1 MEFSRKIKKAFRFDT
16 YTGEAGV
23 RNLYRIRWALKDAP
37 RYFQTILRVYSNRDL
52 REQLRIRKQK
62 LKIDS
67 LLAQIDRSELKRI
80 LDTYTQGDRSTWKK
94 YLDPVKWLT
103 RSVQQARKLGL
114 VLSPPRD
121 VLDLGCGAGYFL
133 FVLKQ
138 IGARVLGLD
147 LDHDPIFND
156 MVRLFAIERVGC
168 AITRGVRLPDFG
180 GRKFDLITAWMICFN
195 NHDNDEKIWVAKDW
209 NFLLD
214 DLADRLTPDGRIV
227 LSLNPQR
234 DGKFYSRE
242 IGKLFAKRSDLMD
255 GRVVIFS
262 KRRLDGTAPSSV
274 PSSDISRKA
283 YAGH

>member
-23 RNLYRIRWALKDAP
+23 RNLYRIRWTLKDAP

-62 LKIDS
+62 LKIDF

-80 LDTYTQGDRSTWKK
+80 LDTYTPGDRSTWKK

-156 MVRLFAIERVGC
+156 MVRLFAIERVGY

-195 NHDNDEKIWVAKDW
+195 NHDNDETIWVTKDW

>member
-23 RNLYRIRWALKDAP
+23 RNLYRIRWTLKDAP

-80 LDTYTQGDRSTWKK
+80 LDTYAQGDRSTWKK

-156 MVRLFAIERVGC
+156 MVRLFAIERVGY

-262 KRRLDGTAPSSV
+262 KRRLDGTAPYRV
-274 PSSDISRKA
+274 PSGDTSRNA